1 MNALQKAI
9 EQVEAG
15 NFLILIDGQDGKQN
29 LLGWLKE
36 LQELREQQ
44 AVHKRQQYMESL
56 TCFYGLTEDEAKKVY
71 ARIAAGLE
79 IEYDEGPCRP
89 CKGTGRV
96 DRVVRE
102 TSWGAQS
109 ERENCLTCSG
119 TGVDKKRIM
128 VPT

>member
-1 MNALQKAI
+1 MTSATSPREIPTFRSVWILTCSGESTTLIMGRGDVAWISMGVVNTGRCTGRIVNALQKAI

-56 TCFYGLTEDEAKKVY
+56 TCFYGLT
-71 ARIAAGLE
+71 
-79 IEYDEGPCRP
+79 
-89 CKGTGRV
+89 
-96 DRVVRE
+96 
-102 TSWGAQS
+102 
-109 ERENCLTCSG
+109 
-119 TGVDKKRIM
+119 
-128 VPT
+128 